1 MLGLLRVV
9 HLACFLEYRV
19 LPDARTMLAFCAHL
33 AFMLAFFGDPTKWGF
48 LARNAASRGFAAL
61 QTLWFQSHALGFRA
75 LTQRV
80 LGLMLRRLESLSTH
94 TGALQHL
101 GGSDEVSRIRGVDR
115 ARAVDRRVRWRL
127 RAITPIKQ
135 LERGQGQ
142 AVTYTTS
149 KAPMSVCPGV
159 DCTGA

>member
-1 MLGLLRVV
+1 MYASIFRGSTGMFFFLREMQ
-9 HLACFLEYRV
+9 HR
-19 LPDARTMLAFCAHL
+19 
-33 AFMLAFFGDPTKWGF
+33 
-48 LARNAASRGFAAL
+48 AAL
-61 QTLWFQSHALGFRA
+61 PRCKRSGFS
-75 LTQRV
+75 LTQRGFRLFHNGV
-80 LGLMLRRLESLSTH
+80 LQ
-94 TGALQHL
+94 LQHL